1 MEDLAVTITSRSVVF
16 EDESPT
22 PKKRLNLREK
32 IKLQRRL
39 KNMGIVKVKK
49 PRIITEQDR
58 RISKF
63 NFPDGACF

>member
-49 PRIITEQDR
+49 PRIITE
-58 RISKF
+58 
-63 NFPDGACF
+63 